1 MQKIFKFGKIHKRV
15 KVDLDNREYFVIS
28 RQLNKIVGIAKIE
41 QHHCQL
47 PGLNEDECAISIS
60 VRIPKSEELTKV
72 VANGKLRPLN
82 LGESL
87 KSFLIE

>member
-1 MQKIFKFGKIHKRV
+1 MQKIFKFGKIHKNV
-15 KVDLDNREYFVIS
+15 KVDLNNQQYFVIS

-41 QHHCQL
+41 QHQCQL
-47 PGLNEDECAISIS
+47 PGLNSDECAFSVSIIIGNKDHVEAS
-60 VRIPKSEELTKV
+60 VSGSIR
-72 VANGKLRPLN
+72 ALN